1 LAQVVRQQQRLE
13 QEIGV
18 EMVYLHALTILSPL
32 VVEVVELTVMD
43 QTMVHQAVLEVVE
56 TELTP

>member
-32 VVEVVELTVMD
+32 VVVVVEPTVMD
-43 QTMVHQAVLEVVE
+43 PTMVHQAVLEVVE